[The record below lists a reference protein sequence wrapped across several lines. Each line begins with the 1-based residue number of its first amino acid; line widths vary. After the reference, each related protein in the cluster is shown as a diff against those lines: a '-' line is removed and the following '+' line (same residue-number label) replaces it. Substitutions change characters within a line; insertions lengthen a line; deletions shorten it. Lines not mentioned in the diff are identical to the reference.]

1 MRRRALTVCLLAI
14 LLTEPMSGSAAGPI
28 ELSRDGK
35 TVSMPVDVFRAR
47 ETDLL
52 RLEKLVETLKTQLAE
67 ERTLADRLAGQVL
80 SLEAALQS
88 ERKAAESLQ
97 IALRGDIRKAK
108 TTSGIIGFLAG
119 GIVMGLVK

>member
-1 MRRRALTVCLLAI
+1 
-14 LLTEPMSGSAAGPI
+14 MSASAAGPI

-47 ETDLL
+47 EADIL
-52 RLEKLVETLKTQLAE
+52 RLEKLVETLKGQILE
-67 ERTLADRLAGQVL
+67 ERALADKLGGQIF

-88 ERKAAESLQ
+88 ERKAADSLQ

-108 TTSGIIGFLAG
+108 TTSGILGFLAG

>member
-1 MRRRALTVCLLAI
+1 
-14 LLTEPMSGSAAGPI
+14 MSASAGEI
-28 ELSRDGK
+28 RLSEDGK
-35 TVSMPVDVFRAR
+35 SVIMPVDVFRAR
-47 ETDLL
+47 EADLL
-52 RLEKLVETLKTQLAE
+52 RLEKLVDTLKEQILE
-67 ERTLADRLAGQVL
+67 ERALADKLGGQIF

-97 IALRGDIRKAK
+97 IALQGDIRKAK